1 MRAPSI
7 AMFHNPLNKTL
18 MIRHYNHKHNRS
30 NLVAVRWLACM
41 PICIPSCILAQ
52 ALHASLHA
60 VCIHMRFVTTAYS
73 AYQPSADMNLV
84 LFILVVSTY
93 NYR

>member
-1 MRAPSI
+1 MRAPCT

-18 MIRHYNHKHNRS
+18 MIR
-30 NLVAVRWLACM
+30 LACM
-41 PICIPSCILAQ
+41 PICIPACILAQ
-52 ALHASLHA
+52 ALRLHALHASLHA